1 MGSKGKTADYITREG
16 VFKHMW
22 MDVSL
27 TDLHKC
33 YIYSQF
39 PNLWEL
45 HICIR
50 EFRNIIKKKRI
61 IYSVIS
67 IKTARKKLHNF
78 TKGLEK

>member
-27 TDLHKC
+27 TALHKR
-33 YIYSQF
+33 YIYRQI

-45 HICIR
+45 HTCIR
-50 EFRNIIKKKRI
+50 EFRNIFKKKGSTFI
-61 IYSVIS
+61 FI
-67 IKTARKKLHNF
+67 H
-78 TKGLEK
+78 